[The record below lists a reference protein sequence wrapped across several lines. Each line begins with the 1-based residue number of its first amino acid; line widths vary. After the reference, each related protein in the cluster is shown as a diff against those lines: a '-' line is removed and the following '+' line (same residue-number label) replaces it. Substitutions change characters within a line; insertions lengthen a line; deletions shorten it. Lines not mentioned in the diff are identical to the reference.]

1 MSLVLDES
9 TSEGINLEDAVPISD
24 EKGLAQEGYTF
35 RLVNNGS
42 VKASYIITLDDIDI
56 SQEEERMSDDILK
69 YSLEKNGEKKEATL
83 ITRINDENTENEYI
97 YYFIKNTDDNNVSI
111 YASKIVKE
119 DSKEI
124 MKDLDNEDERQ
135 EAYKI
140 FSETYKSL
148 RESEK

>member
-1 MSLVLDES
+1 MGDKFEIEL
-9 TSEGINLEDAVPISD
+9 
-24 EKGLAQEGYTF
+24 
-35 RLVNNGS
+35 
-42 VKASYIITLDDIDI
+42 
-56 SQEEERMSDDILK
+56 
-69 YSLEKNGEKKEATL
+69 KNGKKEEATL
-83 ITRINDENTENEYI
+83 ITRINAENAKNEYI

-148 RESEK
+148 RENDK

>member
-1 MSLVLDES
+1 MGDKFEIEL
-9 TSEGINLEDAVPISD
+9 
-24 EKGLAQEGYTF
+24 
-35 RLVNNGS
+35 
-42 VKASYIITLDDIDI
+42 
-56 SQEEERMSDDILK
+56 
-69 YSLEKNGEKKEATL
+69 KNGKKEEATL
-83 ITRINDENTENEYI
+83 ISRINAENAKNEYI
-97 YYFIKNTDDNNVSI
+97 YYFIKNTDNNNVSI

-124 MKDLDNEDERQ
+124 MKDLESEEERQ

>member
-24 EKGLAQEGYTF
+24 EKGLAQEWYTF

-69 YSLEKNGEKKEATL
+69 YSLEKNGEKKETVFL
-83 ITRINDENTENEYI
+83 PSIKENKRRIVDRGVINAKTTNTYTGWI
-97 YYFIKNTDDNNVSI
+97 MIQQM
-111 YASKIVKE
+111 KE
-119 DSKEI
+119 
-124 MKDLDNEDERQ
+124 
-135 EAYKI
+135 
-140 FSETYKSL
+140 
-148 RESEK
+148 

>member
-1 MSLVLDES
+1 MHRIKTQRGCPLNKPVFKFAKITTVCISAIFAAACQTTAPTLGQKDPEK
-9 TSEGINLEDAVPISD
+9 AVQVRTQ
-24 EKGLAQEGYTF
+24 LAAEY
-35 RLVNNGS
+35 L
-42 VKASYIITLDDIDI
+42 
-56 SQEEERMSDDILK
+56 
-69 YSLEKNGEKKEATL
+69 KNGEKKEATL
-83 ITRINDENTENEYI
+83 ITRINTENTKNEYI
-97 YYFIKNTDDNNVSI
+97 YYFIKNTDNNNVSI

>member
-1 MSLVLDES
+1 MGDKFEIEL
-9 TSEGINLEDAVPISD
+9 
-24 EKGLAQEGYTF
+24 
-35 RLVNNGS
+35 
-42 VKASYIITLDDIDI
+42 
-56 SQEEERMSDDILK
+56 
-69 YSLEKNGEKKEATL
+69 KNGKKEEATL
-83 ITRINDENTENEYI
+83 ITRINAENAKNEYI
-97 YYFIKNTDDNNVSI
+97 YYFIKNTDNNNVSI

-124 MKDLDNEDERQ
+124 MKDLESEEERQ